1 VGSTLVAGAVNGA
14 IYGLIALGIVL
25 VYKGTRVLN
34 FAQGEIGT
42 FALFVTWWFVEKHN
56 WPWIGGA
63 LMGVA
68 TAVFIGLLFE
78 RLVVRRM
85 TEASRL
91 SVAVATIG
99 LFLFLIAA
107 SAFAFSQSL
116 VVLPPPIRG
125 LGPRIFGFYV
135 SPTSLL
141 GFATVALLALGLGA
155 FLRRTDFGLGVL
167 AAAQD
172 PTMVRLV
179 GVRLSR
185 VSAFTWGIAGA
196 LGAIAALLIEPVV
209 GAFGPG
215 FMTQFFVR
223 GLAAALLGGLTSL
236 PGAFVGG
243 IVLGLIEALVVKGF
257 FSSTFPGISSVTVFV
272 IIIVILLFR
281 PSGLLGRRSVI
292 GESGA

>member
-1 VGSTLVAGAVNGA
+1 VGSTIVSGVVNGA

-25 VYKGTRVLN
+25 VYKGSRVLN

-42 FALFVTWWFVEKHN
+42 FALFVTWWFVTKQN
-56 WPWIGGA
+56 WPWVAGA
-63 LMGVA
+63 LMGLA
-68 TAVFIGLLFE
+68 TAVFIGLVFE

-85 TEASRL
+85 AEASRL

-107 SAFAFSQSL
+107 SAFAFSEAV
-116 VVLPPPIRG
+116 VVLPPPVKG
-125 LGPRIFGFYV
+125 LGPQIFGFYV
-135 SPTSLL
+135 SPTALL
-141 GFATVALLALGLGA
+141 GLATVGVLGLGLAA

-185 VSAFTWGIAGA
+185 VSAFTWGLAGL
-196 LGAIAALLIEPVV
+196 LGAIAALLIEPII

-215 FMTQFFVR
+215 FMTQFFLR

-243 IVLGLIEALVVKGF
+243 IALGVIEALVVKGSF
-257 FSSTFPGISSVTVFV
+257 TTTFPGVSSVAVFA
-272 IIIVILLFR
+272 IIVVVLLLR
-281 PSGLLGRRSVI
+281 PSGLLGKAVR
-292 GESGA
+292 

>member
-1 VGSTLVAGAVNGA
+1 MGSTLVSGAVNGA

-42 FALFVTWWFVEKHN
+42 FALFVTWWFVSKHH
-56 WPWIGGA
+56 WPWAAGA
-63 LMGVA
+63 LMGIG

-85 TEASRL
+85 VDASRL

-107 SAFAFSQSL
+107 SAFAFSQAL
-116 VVLPPPIRG
+116 VVLPPPLKG
-125 LGPRIFGFYV
+125 LGPRVFGFYV

-141 GFATVALLALGLGA
+141 GFATVAILGMGLAA

-215 FMTQFFVR
+215 FMTQFFLR

-243 IVLGLIEALVVKGF
+243 IALGIVEALVVKAF
-257 FSSTFPGISSVTVFV
+257 FSTTFPGTSAVTVFLV
-272 IIIVILLFR
+272 IVVVLLFR
-281 PSGLLGRRSVI
+281 PSGLLGKPAR
-292 GESGA
+292 

>member
-1 VGSTLVAGAVNGA
+1 MGSTLVAGVVNGA

-25 VYKGTRVLN
+25 VYKGSRVLN

-42 FALFVTWWFVEKHN
+42 FALFVTWWFVTKQN
-56 WPWIGGA
+56 WPWLGGA
-63 LMGVA
+63 LMGIA

-85 TEASRL
+85 VEASRL

-107 SAFAFSQSL
+107 SAFAFSEAL
-116 VVLPPPIRG
+116 VVLPPPIKG
-125 LGPRIFGFYV
+125 LGPRIFDFYV
-135 SPTSLL
+135 SPTALL
-141 GFATVALLALGLGA
+141 GLATVGVLGFGLTS

-172 PTMVRLV
+172 PSMVRLV

-185 VSAFTWGIAGA
+185 VSAFTWGLAGA
-196 LGAIAALLIEPVV
+196 LGAIAALLIEPIV
-209 GAFGPG
+209 GAFAPG
-215 FMTQFFVR
+215 FMTQFFLR
-223 GLAAALLGGLTSL
+223 GLAAALLGGLVSL

-243 IVLGLIEALVVKGF
+243 IALGVIEALVVKAF
-257 FSSTFPGISSVTVFV
+257 FSTTFPGVSSVTVFLV
-272 IIIVILLFR
+272 IVIVLLFR
-281 PSGLLGRRSVI
+281 PSGLLGKPAR
-292 GESGA
+292 

>member
-1 VGSTLVAGAVNGA
+1 MGSTIVSGIVNGA

-25 VYKGTRVLN
+25 VYKGSRVLN

-42 FALFVTWWFVEKHN
+42 FALFVTWWFVTKQH
-56 WPWIGGA
+56 WPWVAGA
-63 LMGVA
+63 LVGIA
-68 TAVFIGLLFE
+68 TAVFIGLVFE

-85 TEASRL
+85 VDASRL

-107 SAFAFSQSL
+107 SAFAFSEAV
-116 VVLPPPIRG
+116 VVLPPPITG
-125 LGPRIFGFYV
+125 LGPRIFDFYV
-135 SPTSLL
+135 SPTALL
-141 GFATVALLALGLGA
+141 GLATVGVFGLGLTT

-172 PTMVRLV
+172 PSMVRLV

-185 VSAFTWGIAGA
+185 VSAFTWGLAGA
-196 LGAIAALLIEPVV
+196 LGAIAALLIEPII

-215 FMTQFFVR
+215 FMTQFFLR
-223 GLAAALLGGLTSL
+223 GLAAALLGGLASL

-243 IVLGLIEALVVKGF
+243 IALGVIEALVVKGF
-257 FSSTFPGISSVTVFV
+257 FSTTFPGVSSVTVFV
-272 IIIVILLFR
+272 VIVIVLLFR
-281 PSGLLGRRSVI
+281 PSGLLGKTAR
-292 GESGA
+292 

>member
-42 FALFVTWWFVEKHN
+42 FALFVTWWFVAKHH
-56 WPWIGGA
+56 WPWAAGA
-63 LMGVA
+63 LMGIG

-85 TEASRL
+85 VDASRL

-107 SAFAFSQSL
+107 SAFAFSQAL
-116 VVLPPPIRG
+116 VVLPPPLRG
-125 LGPRIFGFYV
+125 LGPRVLGFYV

-141 GFATVALLALGLGA
+141 GFATVAVLGLGLA
-155 FLRRTDFGLGVL
+155 VFLRRTDFGLGVL

-185 VSAFTWGIAGA
+185 VSSFTWGIAGA

-243 IVLGLIEALVVKGF
+243 IALGVIEAVVVKLF
-257 FSSTFPGISSVTVFV
+257 FSSTFPGVSSVTVFV
-272 IIIVILLFR
+272 IIVAILLFR

-292 GESGA
+292 ESSA

>member
-1 VGSTLVAGAVNGA
+1 MGSTLVSGVVNGA

-25 VYKGTRVLN
+25 VYKGSRVLN

-42 FALFVTWWFVEKHN
+42 FALFVTWWFVTKQH
-56 WPWIGGA
+56 WPWLAGA
-63 LMGVA
+63 LMGIA

-85 TEASRL
+85 VEASRL

-107 SAFAFSQSL
+107 SAFAFSEAV
-116 VVLPPPIRG
+116 VVLPPPLKG
-125 LGPRIFGFYV
+125 LGPRIFDFYV
-135 SPTSLL
+135 SPT
-141 GFATVALLALGLGA
+141 ALLGLGTVA
-155 FLRRTDFGLGVL
+155 VFGFGLTTFLRRTDFGLGVL

-172 PTMVRLV
+172 PSMVRLV

-185 VSAFTWGIAGA
+185 VSAFTWGLAGA
-196 LGAIAALLIEPVV
+196 LGAIAALLIEPIV

-215 FMTQFFVR
+215 FMTQFFLR
-223 GLAAALLGGLTSL
+223 GLAAALLGGLASL

-243 IVLGLIEALVVKGF
+243 VALGVIEALVVKGF
-257 FSSTFPGISSVTVFV
+257 FSTTFPGVSSVTVFV
-272 IIIVILLFR
+272 VIVIVLLFR
-281 PSGLLGRRSVI
+281 PSGLLGKTAR
-292 GESGA
+292 

>member
-1 VGSTLVAGAVNGA
+1 MGSTLVSGAVNGA

-25 VYKGTRVLN
+25 VYKGSRVLN
-34 FAQGEIGT
+34 FAQGEVGT
-42 FALFVTWWFVEKHN
+42 FALFVTWWFVTKHQ
-56 WPWIGGA
+56 WPWLAGA
-63 LMGVA
+63 LVGVA
-68 TAVFIGLLFE
+68 TAVLIALVFE

-85 TEASRL
+85 VEASRL

-107 SAFAFSQSL
+107 SAFAFSEAV
-116 VVLPPPIRG
+116 VVLSPPLTG
-125 LGPRIFGFYV
+125 LGPQIFGFYV
-135 SPTSLL
+135 SPTALL
-141 GFATVALLALGLGA
+141 GLATVGVLGLGLSA

-179 GVRLSR
+179 GVRLRR
-185 VSAFTWGIAGA
+185 VSAFTWGIAGG
-196 LGAIAALLIEPVV
+196 LGAVAALLIEPIV

-215 FMTQFFVR
+215 FMTQFFLR

-243 IVLGLIEALVVKGF
+243 VTLGLVEALVVKGF
-257 FSSTFPGISSVTVFV
+257 FSTTFPGVSSVAVFV
-272 IIIVILLFR
+272 IIVAVLLFR
-281 PSGLLGRRSVI
+281 PSGLLGRAAR
-292 GESGA
+292 

>member
-1 VGSTLVAGAVNGA
+1 MGSTLVSGAVNGA

-42 FALFVTWWFVEKHN
+42 FALFVTWWFVSKHH
-56 WPWIGGA
+56 WLWAAGA
-63 LMGVA
+63 LMGIG

-85 TEASRL
+85 VDASRL

-107 SAFAFSQSL
+107 SAFAFSQAL
-116 VVLPPPIRG
+116 VVLPPPLKG
-125 LGPRIFGFYV
+125 LGPRVLGFYV

-141 GFATVALLALGLGA
+141 GFATVAVLGLGLA
-155 FLRRTDFGLGVL
+155 VFLRRTDFGLGVL

-215 FMTQFFVR
+215 FMTQFFLR

-243 IVLGLIEALVVKGF
+243 IALGVVEALVVKAL
-257 FSSTFPGISSVTVFV
+257 FSTTFPGTSAVTVFLV
-272 IIIVILLFR
+272 IVIVLLFR
-281 PSGLLGRRSVI
+281 PSGLLGKPAR
-292 GESGA
+292 

>member
-1 VGSTLVAGAVNGA
+1 MGSTLVAGAVNGA

-42 FALFVTWWFVEKHN
+42 FALFVTWWFVTKQH
-56 WPWIGGA
+56 WPWAAGA

-68 TAVFIGLLFE
+68 TAVVIGLLFE

-85 TEASRL
+85 VEASRL

-107 SAFAFSQSL
+107 SAFAFSEAL
-116 VVLPPPIRG
+116 VVLPPPLKG
-125 LGPRIFGFYV
+125 LGPRVLGFYV
-135 SPTSLL
+135 SPTALL
-141 GFATVALLALGLGA
+141 GLASVAVLGLGLTA

-196 LGAIAALLIEPVV
+196 LGAIAALLIEPIV

-215 FMTQFFVR
+215 FMTQFILR
-223 GLAAALLGGLTSL
+223 GLAAALLGGLASL

-243 IVLGLIEALVVKGF
+243 IALGVTEALVVKGF
-257 FSSTFPGISSVTVFV
+257 FSSTFPGVSSVAVFV
-272 IIIVILLFR
+272 IIVVVLLFR
-281 PSGLLGRRSVI
+281 PSGLLGKVAR
-292 GESGA
+292 

>member
-1 VGSTLVAGAVNGA
+1 MGSTLVAGSVNGA

-25 VYKGTRVLN
+25 VYKGSRVLN

-42 FALFVTWWFVEKHN
+42 FALFVTWWFVTQHD
-56 WPWIGGA
+56 WPWLAGA
-63 LMGVA
+63 AMGVG
-68 TAVFIGLLFE
+68 TGVFIGLLFE

-85 TEASRL
+85 ADASRL

-107 SAFAFSQSL
+107 SAFAFSEAL
-116 VVLPPPIRG
+116 VVLPPPLKG
-125 LGPRIFGFYV
+125 LGPRIFDFYV
-135 SPTSLL
+135 SPTAML
-141 GFATVALLALGLGA
+141 GFATTAVLGLGLAA

-179 GVRLSR
+179 GVRISR

-196 LGAIAALLIEPVV
+196 VGAIAALLIEPIV

-215 FMTQFFVR
+215 FMTQFYLR

-243 IVLGLIEALVVKGF
+243 IALGVTEALVVKAT

-272 IIIVILLFR
+272 VIVAVLVLR
-281 PSGLLGRRSVI
+281 PSGLLGARAR
-292 GESGA
+292 

>member
-1 VGSTLVAGAVNGA
+1 MGSTLVAGVVNGA

-25 VYKGTRVLN
+25 VYKGSRVLN

-42 FALFVTWWFVEKHN
+42 FALFVTWWFVTKHN
-56 WPWIGGA
+56 WPWLAGA
-63 LMGVA
+63 LVGIA
-68 TAVFIGLLFE
+68 TAVFIGLVFE

-85 TEASRL
+85 VEASRL

-107 SAFAFSQSL
+107 SAFAFSEAV
-116 VVLPPPIRG
+116 VVLPPPLKG
-125 LGPRIFGFYV
+125 LGPRIFDFYV
-135 SPTSLL
+135 SPTALL
-141 GFATVALLALGLGA
+141 GLATVGLFGLGLTT

-172 PTMVRLV
+172 PSMVRLV

-185 VSAFTWGIAGA
+185 VSAFTWGLAGA
-196 LGAIAALLIEPVV
+196 LGAIAALLIEPIV

-215 FMTQFFVR
+215 FMTQFFLR
-223 GLAAALLGGLTSL
+223 GLAAALLGGLASL

-243 IVLGLIEALVVKGF
+243 IALGVIEALVVKAS
-257 FSSTFPGISSVTVFV
+257 FSTTFPGVSSVTVFV
-272 IIIVILLFR
+272 VIVLVLLFR
-281 PSGLLGRRSVI
+281 PSGLLGKTTR
-292 GESGA
+292 